1 MTSKYV
7 EVELSYVYS
16 PDNLVRDMIKCI
28 SSGTNTDSDF
38 IYLTGE
44 QTAQMELTLGIE
56 TQIYRGID
64 VVTQDESEQEYSA
77 PSIIRTPLSTGRLLP
92 YQISEMSG

>member
-7 EVELSYVYS
+7 EVELSYVCS

-28 SSGTNTDSDF
+28 SLGTNTDSDF

-44 QTAQMELTLGIE
+44 
-56 TQIYRGID
+56 
-64 VVTQDESEQEYSA
+64 
-77 PSIIRTPLSTGRLLP
+77 
-92 YQISEMSG
+92 